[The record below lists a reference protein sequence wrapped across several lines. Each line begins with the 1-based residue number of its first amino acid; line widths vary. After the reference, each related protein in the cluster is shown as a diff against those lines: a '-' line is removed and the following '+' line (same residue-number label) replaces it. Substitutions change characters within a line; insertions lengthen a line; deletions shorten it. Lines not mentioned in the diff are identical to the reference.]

1 MSEKFDKILEIAL
14 EKNASDIHL
23 KPWVPPVIR
32 VLGDII
38 FLDEEPL
45 THEEIR
51 DVAYSLIRPSFIKI
65 FEETGELDFAY
76 EKDGKVRLRGNAY
89 LQRGSIAISLR
100 LIPLEIPSIEE
111 LSLPPVLKTL
121 AEKRSGLILVTG
133 PAGCGKSTT
142 LAAMIEYINSNF
154 SLKIITIEDPI
165 EFVFLDKKSL
175 ITQRE
180 IGIDTK
186 SYNSALKM
194 ALREDPNVI
203 MVGELRD
210 LETISVAL
218 QAAETGHLVLSTI
231 HTTDAVTTIE
241 RIIDS
246 FPPHQQNQVRLQL
259 SNVLQGIIS
268 QRLLKR
274 KDRKSLIPACEILL
288 GNLSV
293 KKLIRE
299 QKTYEIPRVMQESKI
314 EGMQTFNQHLLELYR
329 KNLIDDKEALLA
341 SPNPSDLSLLIK
353 GITPGL

>member
-1 MSEKFDKILEIAL
+1 MAERFDKILEIAIR
-14 EKNASDIHL
+14 ENASDIHL

-32 VLGDII
+32 VLGDIV

-45 THEEIR
+45 THEEIK
-51 DVAYSLIRPSFIKI
+51 DIAYSLIRPSLIRI
-65 FEETGELDFAY
+65 FEENGELDFAY
-76 EKDGKVRLRGNAY
+76 EKNGKIRLRGNIY
-89 LQRGSIAISLR
+89 LQRGSITISLR
-100 LIPLEIPSIEE
+100 LIPLKIPSIEE

-121 AEKRSGLILVTG
+121 AEKKSGLILVTG

-142 LAAMIEYINSNF
+142 LASMIEYLNSNF

-165 EFVFLDKKSL
+165 EFVFSDKKSL

-180 IGIDTK
+180 LGIDTK
-186 SYNSALKM
+186 SYTSALKM

-210 LETISVAL
+210 LETTSIVL

-231 HTTDAVTTIE
+231 HTTDTVTTLE
-241 RIIDS
+241 RIIDT
-246 FPPHQQNQVRLQL
+246 FTPYQQNQVRIQL

-293 KKLIRE
+293 RKSIRE
-299 QKTYEIPRVMQESKI
+299 QKTYEIPKIIQESKL
-314 EGMQTFNQHLLELYR
+314 EEMQTFNQHLLELYR
-329 KNLIDDKEALLA
+329 KNLIDEKEALLA
-341 SPNPSDLSLLIK
+341 SPNPSDLSLLFK